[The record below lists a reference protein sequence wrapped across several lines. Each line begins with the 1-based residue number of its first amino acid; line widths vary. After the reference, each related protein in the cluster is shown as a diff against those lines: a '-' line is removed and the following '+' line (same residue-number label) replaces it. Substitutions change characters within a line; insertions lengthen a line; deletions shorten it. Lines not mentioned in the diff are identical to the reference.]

1 MRRPSYYY
9 LVSNYFNPEALESGV
24 WCVLCLV
31 ILEGFAVADGVA
43 ASLQV
48 GQSKFVIAHD
58 YDVRDLTT
66 SSHFYND
73 CGGDQLL
80 TLNMVGAGTHKDLSC
95 SRG

>member
-1 MRRPSYYY
+1 MRRLSYYY

-24 WCVLCLV
+24 WCVLRLV

-43 ASLQV
+43 AFLQV
-48 GQSKFVIAHD
+48 GQSKLVIAHD
-58 YDVRDLTT
+58 YNVPDLIIT
-66 SSHFYND
+66 SHFYND

-80 TLNMVGAGTHKDLSC
+80 TLNMVGAGTHKDLSR